1 MHYNLVA
8 LHLTKFH
15 ESVKRY
21 FLKLIYGPRIKVSIW
36 LQCAP
41 GGCLLELSI
50 QLAIIMIG
58 KQFINT
64 IVEMMMPYLLKW
76 WNIIRTIGRKKR

>member
-1 MHYNLVA
+1 M
-8 LHLTKFH
+8 
-15 ESVKRY
+15 SR
-21 FLKLIYGPRIKVSIW
+21 LILDLP

-64 IVEMMMPYLLKW
+64 IVEMLMPYLLKW
-76 WNIIRTIGRKKR
+76 WYIIRTVGRKRQ